1 MSTISFQ
8 ARETTKMRLRLL
20 RLVAAPL
27 AALAVAAVWLLV
39 DKAAGLA
46 LHQPAFG
53 SGPPRPLSIGF
64 AAAVAPVAAL
74 AAWGLLAVMERFS
87 DRGSRLWLRAALIT
101 LLVSLVGPLAGH
113 GVSFG
118 NRATLVAM
126 HLAAA
131 AVVIPWLYRSV
142 VRSGA
147 QAALAPNGGRK
158 R

>member
-27 AALAVAAVWLLV
+27 AALAVAAVWLLA
-39 DKAAGLA
+39 DKVAGLD

-53 SGPPRPLSIGF
+53 AGPPRPLSIGF
-64 AAAVAPVAAL
+64 AAAVAAVAAL

-87 DRGSRLWLRAALIT
+87 DSGSWLWLRAALLT
-101 LLVSLVGPLAGH
+101 LLVSLAGPLAGH
-113 GVSFG
+113 GVSVG

-126 HLAAA
+126 HVVAA
-131 AVVIPWLYRSV
+131 AVVIAWLYRS
-142 VRSGA
+142 
-147 QAALAPNGGRK
+147 ALQSRPLNGGRK